1 MNVYKRGIVL
11 FPQTPALFLTQH
23 RARRP
28 CGRRGRLRHRGRR
41 AAGERPLSG
50 SQGKETE
57 LVANLMTATFAHRR
71 SQGSSFVYS
80 VREFGD
86 RFLALRGKADAASG
100 GSRRESRGVL
110 GDSGPER
117 PGSSVCGRVAASE
130 AGGRSVMAGD
140 AVPGDQRTS
149 VPPP

>member
-28 CGRRGRLRHRGRR
+28 GRRRGRLKHRGRR

-50 SQGKETE
+50 PQEKETE
-57 LVANLMTATFAHRR
+57 LVTNLMTATFSHRR

-80 VREFGD
+80 VRKFGD

-100 GSRRESRGVL
+100 RVTAREPGRL
-110 GDSGPER
+110 GRQGP
-117 PGSSVCGRVAASE
+117 
-130 AGGRSVMAGD
+130 
-140 AVPGDQRTS
+140 
-149 VPPP
+149 